1 MNTDAENMYIIVSA
15 RAMNEDCAIIARAE
29 TKSAGQKMGRA
40 GASFVV
46 LPHMMAGETV
56 ATAILN
62 PRLSKAMRSDS
73 CPNSRLTL
81 GEAIVQEDSSLVA
94 KSMQEL
100 GGRLGDL
107 VFVAIETAD
116 GNLIMQ
122 PPGGQT
128 FNPGDVIICADTQGD
143 IQEVSLAASSTAL
156 AI

>member
-1 MNTDAENMYIIVSA
+1 LEREIGGS
-15 RAMNEDCAIIARAE
+15 
-29 TKSAGQKMGRA
+29 Q
-40 GASFVV
+40 
-46 LPHMMAGETV
+46 
-56 ATAILN
+56 
-62 PRLSKAMRSDS
+62 RSDS

-94 KSMQEL
+94 KSVQEL

-116 GNLIMQ
+116 GNLIMR

-128 FNPGDVIICADTQGD
+128 FNPADVIICADTQGD

-156 AI
+156 AV